1 MVAPSEWHTY
11 TQVINA
17 VSEGKLHKCGAGV
30 HSSRTDGSWMCV
42 CVHTRNVEM
51 RDDRRICFLSNHS
64 YWQDVLALK
73 PFIQRP
79 SRKFILKKK
88 SISDACIH
96 TYTREHARTYL
107 WRYMRTYIYIYIT
120 MITRRTCL
128 PFLVA
133 VRKTFQRFSV
143 DGNPFCKIRFC
154 SLRRLLS
161 LIKDIS
167 GSTRLLLDLLRR
179 KECVVVIVSINREIT
194 HNNNNKGGE
203 RPSESPRNARPD
215 VQS

>member
-1 MVAPSEWHTY
+1 MDRGCACACTRGTWKCEMTGGYASSQTIHT
-11 TQVINA
+11 
-17 VSEGKLHKCGAGV
+17 G
-30 HSSRTDGSWMCV
+30 RMCL
-42 CVHTRNVEM
+42 
-51 RDDRRICFLSNHS
+51 LSNHL
-64 YWQDVLALK
+64 YNVHPENL
-73 PFIQRP
+73 F
-79 SRKFILKKK
+79 KKK
-88 SISDACIH
+88 NLFPIPVYTH
-96 TYTREHARTYL
+96 TRASTRVPLEVYAYV
-107 WRYMRTYIYIYIT
+107 YIYIYIT

-128 PFLVA
+128 PFLVT

-179 KECVVVIVSINREIT
+179 KECVVVIDVSINREIT

>member
-1 MVAPSEWHTY
+1 MLP
-11 TQVINA
+11 
-17 VSEGKLHKCGAGV
+17 
-30 HSSRTDGSWMCV
+30 
-42 CVHTRNVEM
+42 
-51 RDDRRICFLSNHS
+51 
-64 YWQDVLALK
+64 LK
-73 PFIQRP
+73 PFILAGCACSQTIYTT
-79 SRKFILKKK
+79 SIQKIYLKKK
-88 SISDACIH
+88 IYFRCL
-96 TYTREHARTYL
+96 YTHIHARARAHIPLEVYA
-107 WRYMRTYIYIYIT
+107 YVYIYIYIT

>member
-1 MVAPSEWHTY
+1 MREYTAAERMDRGCACACTRGTWKCEMTGGYASSQTIHTGRMCLLSY
-11 TQVINA
+11 HLYN
-17 VSEGKLHKCGAGV
+17 V
-30 HSSRTDGSWMCV
+30 HPE
-42 CVHTRNVEM
+42 N
-51 RDDRRICFLSNHS
+51 L
-64 YWQDVLALK
+64 
-73 PFIQRP
+73 FI
-79 SRKFILKKK
+79 KKK

-179 KECVVVIVSINREIT
+179 KECVVV
-194 HNNNNKGGE
+194 
-203 RPSESPRNARPD
+203 
-215 VQS
+215 